1 MVKSMKK
8 ITHWIAAKVIKDH
21 QNVNDLKV
29 RARYGALE
37 GWASIVINLLLFVV
51 KIVLGLSIKSV
62 SLIAD
67 AVHTLADSGTS
78 AVVIIGF
85 KIARKPSDKEHPFGH
100 GRMESVAAMVVS
112 VLLFMAGVELVEKSI
127 HAIIKPHSST
137 ASTNVIIVILVTIV
151 IKELMSRFSYQLGEI
166 IDSQALKADALH
178 HRSDVIATTL
188 VVVALIATRF
198 GYNYVDG
205 VMGVLVSLIIFY
217 SAFSIAKEA
226 VNPLL
231 GEAPSKETIK
241 EREKLALGHEGV
253 LGVHDVIFHKYGQT
267 SIISLHIEVSDKDSA
282 FSLHNLSEEVEQ
294 EIAGKMG
301 GTVVVH
307 IDPINKEHPEYEA
320 ITQTIR
326 DIILEDRRV
335 NSFHEVRIVGCKA
348 NRCNVVFD
356 IVLEQ
361 DADEQETYD
370 IIHHIT
376 EKFKTKYPEM
386 KTVIK
391 AEPKHAYSS

>member
-1 MVKSMKK
+1 MKK
-8 ITHWIAAKVIKDH
+8 FTHSIAAKFIKDH
-21 QNVNDLKV
+21 QSVNDLKV

-51 KIVLGLSIKSV
+51 KIVLGFSVRSV

-85 KIARKPSDKEHPFGH
+85 KVARKPSDKEHPFGH
-100 GRMESVAAMVVS
+100 GRMESVAALVVS

-137 ASTNVIIVILVTIV
+137 APTSVILVIIATIV

-178 HRSDVIATTL
+178 HRSDVIATAL

-198 GYNYVDG
+198 GYNNIDG
-205 VMGVLVSLIIFY
+205 IMGVGVSLIIFY

-241 EREKLALGHEGV
+241 EIEKLALTHEGV
-253 LGVHDVIFHKYGQT
+253 SGVHDVIFHKYGRT
-267 SIISLHIEVSDKDSA
+267 SIISLHIEVSDNDTASR
-282 FSLHNLSEEVEQ
+282 LHALAEQVEDT
-294 EIAGKMG
+294 ITRKIPGMA
-301 GTVVVH
+301 VVH
-307 IDPINKEHPEYEA
+307 VDPINRDHPQYDPINQAIKE
-320 ITQTIR
+320 
-326 DIILEDRRV
+326 IISEEPRV
-335 NSFHEVRIVGCKA
+335 NAFHDLRIVGCDA

-356 IVLEQ
+356 IALEQ
-361 DADEQETYD
+361 DADEQETHD
-370 IIHHIT
+370 IIRSIS
-376 EKFKTKYPEM
+376 EKFKTKFPEM

-391 AEPKHAYSS
+391 AEPKYAYSL

>member
-1 MVKSMKK
+1 MKSMKK
-8 ITHWIAAKVIKDH
+8 FTHWIAAKAIKEH
-21 QNVNDLKV
+21 RSVNDLKV

-51 KIVLGLSIKSV
+51 KIVLGLSVRSV

-100 GRMESVAAMVVS
+100 GRMESIAALVVS

-127 HAIIKPHSST
+127 HAIVKPHSST
-137 ASTNVIIVILVTIV
+137 APTSVILVILATIV

-178 HRSDVIATTL
+178 HRSDVIATAL

-198 GYNYVDG
+198 GYNNIDG
-205 VMGVLVSLIIFY
+205 VMGVGVSLIIFY

-231 GEAPSKETIK
+231 GEAPSRETIK
-241 EREKLALGHEGV
+241 EIENLALAYEGV
-253 LGVHDVIFHKYGQT
+253 SGVHDVIFHKYGQT
-267 SIISLHIEVSDKDSA
+267 SVISLHIEVSDNDSA
-282 FSLHNLSEEVEQ
+282 SNLHALAEQVEDTIT
-294 EIAGKMG
+294 EKIPGMAI
-301 GTVVVH
+301 VH
-307 IDPINKEHPEYEA
+307 VDPINKEHPQYEA
-320 ITQTIR
+320 ISQAIKE
-326 DIILEDRRV
+326 IIYGDRRT
-335 NSFHEVRIVGCKA
+335 NSFHDLRIVGCDA
-348 NRCNVVFD
+348 NRCNVIFD

-370 IIHHIT
+370 IIRSIT
-376 EKFKTKYPEM
+376 EKFKTKFPEM

-391 AEPKHAYSS
+391 AEPKYAYSL

>member
-1 MVKSMKK
+1 MKK
-8 ITHWIAAKVIKDH
+8 FTHWIAAKLIKDH
-21 QNVNDLKV
+21 QSVNDLKV

-37 GWASIVINLLLFVV
+37 GWVSIVINLLLFVV

-100 GRMESVAAMVVS
+100 GRMESIAALVVS

-127 HAIIKPHSST
+127 HAIVKPHSST
-137 ASTNVIIVILVTIV
+137 APTSVILVILATIV

-178 HRSDVIATTL
+178 HRSDVIATAL

-198 GYNYVDG
+198 GYNNIDG
-205 VMGVLVSLIIFY
+205 IMGVGVSLIIFY

-241 EREKLALGHEGV
+241 EIENLALAYEGV
-253 LGVHDVIFHKYGQT
+253 SGVHDVIFHKYGQT
-267 SIISLHIEVSDKDSA
+267 GIISLHIEVSDKDSA
-282 FSLHNLSEEVEQ
+282 SKLHELAEQVEDTITQ
-294 EIAGKMG
+294 KNHGMA
-301 GTVVVH
+301 VVH
-307 IDPINKEHPEYEA
+307 VDPINRDHPQYEQ
-320 ITQTIR
+320 ITQAIKE
-326 DIILEDRRV
+326 IISEDSRIS
-335 NSFHEVRIVGCKA
+335 SFHDLRIVGCKA

-356 IVLEQ
+356 IALEQ
-361 DADEQETYD
+361 DTDQQETYD
-370 IIHHIT
+370 IIRSVQ
-376 EKFKTKYPEM
+376 EKFKSKFPEM
-386 KTVIK
+386 RTIIK
-391 AEPKHAYSS
+391 AEPKYAYNL

>member
-1 MVKSMKK
+1 MKK
-8 ITHWIAAKVIKDH
+8 FTQWIAAKVIKNH
-21 QNVNDLKV
+21 QSVNDLKV
-29 RARYGALE
+29 RSRYGALE

-51 KIVLGLSIKSV
+51 KIVLGFSIKSV

-100 GRMESVAAMVVS
+100 GRMESVAALVVS

-127 HAIIKPHSST
+127 HAIVKPHSST
-137 ASTNVIIVILVTIV
+137 APTGVILVILVTIV

-178 HRSDVIATTL
+178 HRSDVI
-188 VVVALIATRF
+188 
-198 GYNYVDG
+198 
-205 VMGVLVSLIIFY
+205 
-217 SAFSIAKEA
+217 KE
-226 VNPLL
+226 
-231 GEAPSKETIK
+231 
-241 EREKLALGHEGV
+241 
-253 LGVHDVIFHKYGQT
+253 
-267 SIISLHIEVSDKDSA
+267 IIS
-282 FSLHNLSEEVEQ
+282 
-294 EIAGKMG
+294 
-301 GTVVVH
+301 
-307 IDPINKEHPEYEA
+307 
-320 ITQTIR
+320 
-326 DIILEDRRV
+326 EDRRV
-335 NSFHEVRIVGCKA
+335 NAFHDLRIVGCDA

-370 IIHHIT
+370 IIRSIT
-376 EKFKTKYPEM
+376 EKFKTKFPEM

-391 AEPKHAYSS
+391 AEPKYAYSL

>member
-1 MVKSMKK
+1 MKK
-8 ITHWIAAKVIKDH
+8 FTHWIAAKVIKDY
-21 QNVNDLKV
+21 QRVNDLKV

-51 KIVLGLSIKSV
+51 KIVLGISMKSV
-62 SLIAD
+62 SLIAE

-100 GRMESVAAMVVS
+100 GRMESVAALVVS

-137 ASTNVIIVILVTIV
+137 APTGMILVIIATIV
-151 IKELMSRFSYQLGEI
+151 IKELMARFAYQLGEI

-178 HRSDVIATTL
+178 HRSDAITTVL

-198 GYNYVDG
+198 GYNNIDG
-205 VMGVLVSLIIFY
+205 IMGVGVSLVIFY
-217 SAFSIAKEA
+217 SAFLIAKEA
-226 VNPLL
+226 INPLL
-231 GEAPSKETIK
+231 GEAPSRETIK
-241 EREKLALGHEGV
+241 EIENLAKAHEGV
-253 LGVHDVIFHKYGQT
+253 LGVHDIIFHRYGQT
-267 SIISLHIEVSDKDSA
+267 SVVSLHIEVSDKDSVS
-282 FSLHNLSEEVEQ
+282 SLHNLSEKVERD
-294 EIAGKMG
+294 IVRKIG
-301 GTVVVH
+301 GTVVIH
-307 IDPINKEHPEYEA
+307 IDPVNKDHPQYEA
-320 ITQTIR
+320 ITQTISE
-326 DIILEDRRV
+326 IVSEEARV
-335 NSFHEVRIVGCKA
+335 NSFHELRIVGFDA

-356 IVLEQ
+356 IALEQ

-370 IIHHIT
+370 IIRSIT
-376 EKFKTKYPEM
+376 EKFKTKFPEM

-391 AEPKHAYSS
+391 AEPKYAYSL

>member
-1 MVKSMKK
+1 MKK
-8 ITHWIAAKVIKDH
+8 FAHWIAAKCIKNH
-21 QNVNDLKV
+21 QSVNDLKV

-37 GWASIVINLLLFVV
+37 GWTSIVVNLLLFVV
-51 KIVLGLSIKSV
+51 KILLGLSIKSV

-100 GRMESVAAMVVS
+100 GRMESVAALVVS
-112 VLLFMAGVELVEKSI
+112 VLLFMAGVELLEKSI
-127 HAIIKPHSST
+127 HAIVKPHSST
-137 ASTNVIIVILVTIV
+137 APTSVILVILATIV

-178 HRSDVIATTL
+178 HRSDVIATAL
-188 VVVALIATRF
+188 VVVALVATRF
-198 GYNYVDG
+198 GYNNIDG
-205 VMGVLVSLIIFY
+205 IMGVGVSLIIFY

-241 EREKLALGHEGV
+241 EIENLAMDHEGV

-267 SIISLHIEVSDKDSA
+267 SVISLHIEVSDSGSA
-282 FSLHNLSEEVEQ
+282 FELHALAEQVEETINQ
-294 EIAGKMG
+294 KIPGM
-301 GTVVVH
+301 VVVH
-307 IDPINKEHPEYEA
+307 VDPINKDHPQYEQISQA
-320 ITQTIR
+320 IKE
-326 DIILEDRRV
+326 IISDDGRA
-335 NSFHEVRIVGCKA
+335 NAFHDLRIVGCDA

-370 IIHHIT
+370 IIRSIT
-376 EKFKTKYPEM
+376 EKFKTKFPEM
-386 KTVIK
+386 KIVIK
-391 AEPKHAYSS
+391 TEPKYAYSL